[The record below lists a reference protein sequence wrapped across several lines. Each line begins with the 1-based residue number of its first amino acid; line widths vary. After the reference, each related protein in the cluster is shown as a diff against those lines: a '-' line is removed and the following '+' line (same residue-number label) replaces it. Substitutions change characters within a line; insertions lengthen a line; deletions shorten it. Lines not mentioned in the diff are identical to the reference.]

1 MSTFSETA
9 ARWEGDLGVRREE
22 NERKQVG
29 KLWGDVARFEDV
41 LGLLL
46 NDSDFFMR
54 TRRLENET
62 NGEVDTMMLEVVER
76 DTSNL
81 QRPSWSIKMK
91 LG

>member
-1 MSTFSETA
+1 M
-9 ARWEGDLGVRREE
+9 RWKE

-81 QRPSWSIKMK
+81 QRPS
-91 LG
+91 

>member
-1 MSTFSETA
+1 M
-9 ARWEGDLGVRREE
+9 RREE

-29 KLWGDVARFEDV
+29 KLWRDVARFEDV

>member
-1 MSTFSETA
+1 M
-9 ARWEGDLGVRREE
+9 RREE

-62 NGEVDTMMLEVVER
+62 NGEVDTIMLEVVER

>member
-1 MSTFSETA
+1 
-9 ARWEGDLGVRREE
+9 
-22 NERKQVG
+22 
-29 KLWGDVARFEDV
+29 
-41 LGLLL
+41 
-46 NDSDFFMR
+46 MR

-62 NGEVDTMMLEVVER
+62 NGEVDTIMLEVVER

>member
-1 MSTFSETA
+1 M
-9 ARWEGDLGVRREE
+9 RREE

-62 NGEVDTMMLEVVER
+62 KEGVDTMMLEVVER

-81 QRPSWSIKMK
+81 QRPS
-91 LG
+91 

>member
-1 MSTFSETA
+1 M
-9 ARWEGDLGVRREE
+9 RREE